1 VQEVSKAGNA
11 GESVDCPILAA
22 KRDAKLFFN
31 ADGELECVKRIEAKP
46 VAHERLVVGN
56 SVRIEYI
63 GPQLVNNEPLQL
75 RYQKDSLDNVASHP
89 ATIMPDSEIGYGV

>member
-1 VQEVSKAGNA
+1 VQEVSKTGNA
-11 GESVDCPILAA
+11 GESVDRRFLAA

-46 VAHERLVVGN
+46 VTHERLVVGN

-63 GPQLVNNEPLQL
+63 GPQLVNDEPLQV
-75 RYQKDSLDNVASHP
+75 R
-89 ATIMPDSEIGYGV
+89 